1 MIWPSLTKILQRKLS
16 YGFMAFLDD
25 NLFFA
30 LPKIFVIKQMKSN
43 LIADKSRHPT
53 FCEWMTVSFVYLL
66 TIPVHR
72 VGYLT

>member
-1 MIWPSLTKILQRKLS
+1 MITC
-16 YGFMAFLDD
+16 
-25 NLFFA
+25 FFA